1 MFKITSVEKSGD
13 TVIVSANWNDACQ
26 VSISFDQMGVV
37 QSCTFAEDT
46 KERAQLEDHAR
57 AVIKFSIPIEM
68 EPHIIYTDD
77 QVEQMKRWYESL
89 IKAEKTIAEM
99 DQCIVEADWLSDMF
113 GQTSGSIIDA
123 LFNVRA
129 ALDPRINQ

>member
-1 MFKITSVEKSGD
+1 
-13 TVIVSANWNDACQ
+13 
-26 VSISFDQMGVV
+26 MGVV

-57 AVIKFSIPIEM
+57 AVIKFNIPIEM
-68 EPHIIYTDD
+68 EPNIIYTDD
-77 QVEQMKRWYESL
+77 QVDQMKRWYESL

>member
-1 MFKITSVEKSGD
+1 
-13 TVIVSANWNDACQ
+13 
-26 VSISFDQMGVV
+26 
-37 QSCTFAEDT
+37 
-46 KERAQLEDHAR
+46 
-57 AVIKFSIPIEM
+57 
-68 EPHIIYTDD
+68 
-77 QVEQMKRWYESL
+77 MKRWHDSL

-99 DQCIVEADWLSDMF
+99 DQCIIEADWLSDMF